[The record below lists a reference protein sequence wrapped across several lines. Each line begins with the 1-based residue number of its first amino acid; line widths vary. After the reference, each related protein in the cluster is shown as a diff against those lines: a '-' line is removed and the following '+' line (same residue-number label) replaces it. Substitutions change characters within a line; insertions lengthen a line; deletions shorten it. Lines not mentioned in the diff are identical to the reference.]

1 MQQLSNKAQSYQ
13 LDKQALSW
21 GLSVEEL
28 MKTAGFKSAE
38 WLLKHFS
45 TCSFDV
51 LCGTGNNGGDGL
63 VTAFYLKKAGREVR
77 VFMPENSQ
85 NSLLHKQK
93 KRVLSLNIKIH
104 RLEDYHPELSSK
116 ISHKEFE
123 AEESGL
129 SFKVSEGETNSDAV
143 IIDALFG
150 VGLDRP
156 LTGLFKEIVL
166 KINLSQQK
174 VVSLDLPSGLCADT
188 GNILGSSV
196 KAHWTLS
203 FGLAKTGFYFN
214 EGVEQTGDVI
224 VLPIGFPKELRDQVC
239 SSYFLVEKE
248 NVREFFPSYKSNAN
262 KTDRGHSLIVA
273 GQEGMWGCGLLACR
287 AAYSIGSGYVTWA
300 SENYPYKKSLEI
312 PEALLAQIKELSLFD
327 KKTAVGSGPGLGFS
341 KAVQEFY
348 LKLFQLE
355 DKPILLD
362 ADALT
367 FLAQNKGILLNKNF
381 VLSPHYGELSRMLKV
396 SSQSIAE
403 NPLLYAQQGAEK
415 YKSWLFLKGFH
426 SILSDGE
433 KSWILNS
440 GNSAL
445 GKAGSGDVL
454 TGFLTGLMAQG
465 LSPFKA
471 CLLGGMIHG
480 ETADR
485 WLREKKDKNSFS
497 ASAIIEQLAFV
508 MAEMKLPSSF

>member
-13 LDKQALSW
+13 LDKEARSW

-28 MKTAGFKSAE
+28 METAGFKSAE

-51 LCGTGNNGGDGL
+51 LCGAGNNGGDGL

-77 VFMPENSQ
+77 VFMPENPQ

-104 RLEDYHPELSSK
+104 RLEDYQLSSK
-116 ISHKEFE
+116 
-123 AEESGL
+123 
-129 SFKVSEGETNSDAV
+129 VSSLKEGETHSGCML
-143 IIDALFG
+143 IDALFG

-156 LTGLFKEIVL
+156 LTGIFKEAVS
-166 KINLSQQK
+166 KINLSKQK
-174 VVSLDLPSGLCADT
+174 IVSLDLPSGLCADT

-214 EGVEQTGDVI
+214 QGVEQAGDIV
-224 VLPIGFPKELRDQVC
+224 VLPIGFPKELKTQVC

-248 NVREFFPSYKSNAN
+248 DVREFFPSYKSNAN
-262 KTDRGHSLIVA
+262 KIDRGHSLIVA

-287 AAYSIGSGYVTWA
+287 AAYTIGSGYVTWA

-312 PEALLAQIKELSLFD
+312 PEALLAQIKDLSLFD
-327 KKTAVGSGPGLGFS
+327 KKTAVGVGPGLGFS

-355 DKPILLD
+355 DKPLLLD

-367 FLAQNKGILLNKNF
+367 FLAQNETVCLNKNF
-381 VLSPHYGELSRMLKV
+381 VLTPHYGELSRMLKV
-396 SSQSIAE
+396 DSKRIAE

-415 YKSWLFLKGFH
+415 YNSWLFLKGFH

-433 KSWILNS
+433 KNWILNS

-454 TGFLTGLMAQG
+454 TGLLTGFMAQG
-465 LSPFKA
+465 LSLFKV
-471 CLLGGMIHG
+471 CLLGGIVHG
-480 ETADR
+480 ETAER
-485 WLREKKDKNSFS
+485 WLREKKDMNSFS

-508 MAEMKLPSSF
+508 MAEMKLSSSLID